1 MRKIVC
7 YLIMIVHLAI
17 ALFYANQL
25 YDNIYSDVSGRIASV
40 FLVVTIVF
48 LLSIWACFNQRA
60 MVYSLFSFVLVIGFL
75 VWVGGF
81 VFSGV
86 YVFTLAASIL
96 ILIDERRGR
105 F

>member
-48 LLSIWACFNQRA
+48 LLSIWACFNWRA
-60 MVYSLFSFVLVIGFL
+60 MVYSLFSYVLVIGFL
-75 VWVGGF
+75 VWVGRF

-96 ILIDERRGR
+96 ILIDELRGR